1 MAQPGAQPRKEALL
15 AVRRGA
21 QGVSSEEILFFFILN
36 LVLRSR
42 EFFVSELGV

>member
-1 MAQPGAQPRKEALL
+1 M
-15 AVRRGA
+15 RRGA

-42 EFFVSELGV
+42 GGVLRV